1 MLIRNSGYCQFE
13 KKKKKWKRE
22 EEKKKKLDNTGIDIS
37 DLASLI
43 QSNNTEC
50 KMFTLNKKLFAL
62 AHFLTLCLKHSQ
74 VNILNVCI
82 PKR

>member
-1 MLIRNSGYCQFE
+1 MLIQNSGYCQFA
-13 KKKKKWKRE
+13 KKKKKGKRE
-22 EEKKKKLDNTGIDIS
+22 EEKKKKLDNTAIDIS
-37 DLASLI
+37 VLASLI

-62 AHFLTLCLKHSQ
+62 AHFLSLCLKHSQ

>member
-1 MLIRNSGYCQFE
+1 MLIRNSGYCQFA

-82 PKR
+82 LKR

>member
-1 MLIRNSGYCQFE
+1 M
-13 KKKKKWKRE
+13 KKRRRKE
-22 EEKKKKLDNTGIDIS
+22 KKLDNTGIDIS

>member
-1 MLIRNSGYCQFE
+1 MLIRNSGYCQFA
-13 KKKKKWKRE
+13 KKKKKRKRE

>member
-1 MLIRNSGYCQFE
+1 MLIPNSGYCQFAN
-13 KKKKKWKRE
+13 KKKRKRE
-22 EEKKKKLDNTGIDIS
+22 EEKKKKLDNTAIDIS
-37 DLASLI
+37 VLASLI

-62 AHFLTLCLKHSQ
+62 ARFLTLCLKHSQ